1 MSSIQIAICGGF
13 FFFMP
18 MNQPYKQPA
27 NDREPVGN
35 MNRIKDY
42 GKIPNNYQADEEY

>member
-1 MSSIQIAICGGF
+1 
-13 FFFMP
+13 MP